1 MRIAP
6 VDLADLAADH
16 RVVASGIS
24 DPRSGMSSSGEFE
37 GYLGFADFDEVVA
50 EYLLSSSG
58 PANVF
63 LHLSDRPLARDD
75 VPLGLVLADLADH
88 NLAREDSQVE
98 QLLRGAA

>member
-1 MRIAP
+1 
-6 VDLADLAADH
+6 
-16 RVVASGIS
+16 
-24 DPRSGMSSSGEFE
+24 MSSSGEFE